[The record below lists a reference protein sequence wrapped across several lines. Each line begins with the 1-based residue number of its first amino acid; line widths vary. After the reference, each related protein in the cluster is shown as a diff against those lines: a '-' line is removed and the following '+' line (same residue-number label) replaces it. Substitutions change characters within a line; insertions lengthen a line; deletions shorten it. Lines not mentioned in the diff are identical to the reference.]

1 MPSQR
6 QLLDVIRIQT
16 EIAKLGLD
24 LGEVMELV
32 VERTPALVKADGAA
46 IEIVDG
52 DEMVYR
58 ATSGIARAHLGLR
71 IKRDASLSGQCVLT
85 GQTLRCDDSERDA
98 RVDRDACRRVGLRS
112 MIVMPLMHGD
122 VTVGVLKAMSRQPGR
137 FSDGDIIVLSL
148 LTEVVGA
155 AMHFATELES
165 DMLFHRAT
173 HDGLTDLANRSLFL
187 DRLRAVVDRNFRQ
200 RSPAGIVMIDLDGLK
215 AINDCFGH
223 RIGDAVLKEVAT
235 RIRTASR
242 SSDTVARLG
251 GDEFA
256 VILNSVDGCRDID
269 AAVQRFDDQ
278 IREPFL
284 FEHKPYPLRASIGAA
299 CCPEDGNDLDQLM
312 EIADRRMYAAKREH
326 HDHQRP
332 TPN

>member
-1 MPSQR
+1 MPTQR
-6 QLLDVIRIQT
+6 QLLEVIRIQT

-32 VERTPALVKADGAA
+32 VDRTPDLVKADGAA
-46 IEIVDG
+46 IEMLEG
-52 DEMVYR
+52 ENMVYR
-58 ATSGIARAHLGLR
+58 ATSGIAKAHLGLK
-71 IKRDASLSGQCVLT
+71 IKRDASLSGLCVRSA
-85 GQTLRCDDSERDA
+85 QILRCDDSEQDV

-122 VTVGVLKAMSRQPGR
+122 FPVGVLKAMSRQPGR
-137 FSDGDIIVLSL
+137 FSEGDVIVLSL
-148 LTEVVGA
+148 LSEVVGA
-155 AMHFATELES
+155 AMHFATELEN

-187 DRLRAVVDRNFRQ
+187 DRLRNVVNRNYRQ

-215 AINDCFGH
+215 TINDSFGH
-223 RIGDAVLKEVAT
+223 RVGDAVLKEVAS

-256 VILNSVDGCRDID
+256 VILSSVDGCRDID
-269 AAVQRFDDQ
+269 AAIRRLDDQ

-284 FEHKPYPLRASIGAA
+284 FEQQPYLLHASMGAA
-299 CCPEDGNDLDQLM
+299 CCPEDGNDLNKLLDLADQ
-312 EIADRRMYAAKREH
+312 RMYAAKREH
-326 HDHQRP
+326 RGRQRAA
-332 TPN
+332 PN